1 MLTRIV
7 KLTIATE
14 KASEFEHFFK
24 ENKHIIQSF
33 DGCNHVELLKSK
45 DQLFFTYS
53 LWENERFLESYRHS
67 KEFNKIWNETK
78 TFFSGKPEAW
88 SLYQIEDE

>member
-24 ENKHIIQSF
+24 EHKHIIQSF
-33 DGCNHVELLKSK
+33 EGCNHVELLKSK

-53 LWENERFLESYRHS
+53 LWKNERFLEAYRHS
-67 KEFNKIWNETK
+67 MEFNKIWNETK

>member
-24 ENKHIIQSF
+24 ENKNIIQSF
-33 DGCNHVELLKSK
+33 EGCNHVELLKSK
-45 DQLFFTYS
+45 GR
-53 LWENERFLESYRHS
+53 NEL
-67 KEFNKIWNETK
+67 I
-78 TFFSGKPEAW
+78 
-88 SLYQIEDE
+88 